1 METFVSDY
9 TNKYSFIENKETNKK
24 KYTSFYTNEYDLIND
39 DENIINFNKKV
50 NNPNFIKVENK

>member
-24 KYTSFYTNEYDLIND
+24 KYNSFYTNAYDLIDD
-39 DENIINFNKKV
+39 DENIIKVNKKV